1 MINLNRIF
9 CPIDF
14 SAFSEHALKYAM
26 ILAAQYNARLQVAH
40 VMPPLPPSSVNE
52 LAAASRTLSKKNL
65 NAMIERCRVSGTD
78 VSAALVES
86 AEPAARILELAD
98 SFNADL
104 IVTGSHGRTGYQ
116 RVLVGSVVE
125 ALLHKSTRPILT
137 IPCHLEARPGAVAPF
152 VRIVCAVDFAHASL
166 NALAQALA
174 LAEEADGHL
183 TVLHVIDMPP
193 ELQHAPQPPDCD
205 ITGIRAE
212 AEAVCRTRLRSL
224 IPKGAHDYCTIDVA
238 VLEGGVSR
246 QILRMAADRRAD
258 LIVLGVHGRD
268 VFDLAFFGSNSRDII
283 RQAHCPV
290 LTVPVARRL
299 GSLKTAS

>member
-1 MINLNRIF
+1 MININRIL

-26 ILAAQYNARLQVAH
+26 ILAARYNAKLQVAH
-40 VMPPLPPSSVNE
+40 VMQLLPPSSVNE

-125 ALLHKSTRPILT
+125 ALLHRSPRPILT
-137 IPCHLEARPGAVAPF
+137 IPSHLEARPGAASAF
-152 VRIVCAVDFAHASL
+152 SRIVCAVDFNPASL
-166 NALAQALA
+166 NALVQALV

-183 TVLHVIDMPP
+183 TAFHVVDMPA
-193 ELQHAPQPPDCD
+193 ELNHQPQTGSD
-205 ITGIRAE
+205 IAGIRAE
-212 AEAVCRTRLRSL
+212 AEAACRARLRSL
-224 IPKGAHDYCTIDVA
+224 IPKEAKGYCAIDVE

-246 QILRMAADRRAD
+246 QILRMAADRHAD
-258 LIVLGVHGRD
+258 LIVLGVHGRS

-290 LTVPVARRL
+290 LTVPVTRRL